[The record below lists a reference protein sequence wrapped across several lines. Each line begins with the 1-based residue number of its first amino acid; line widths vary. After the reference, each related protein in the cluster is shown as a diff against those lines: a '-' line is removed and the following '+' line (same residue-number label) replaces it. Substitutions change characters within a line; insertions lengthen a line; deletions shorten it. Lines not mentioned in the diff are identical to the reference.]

1 VCGSTNEDTWTNIRL
16 ALTKIDEAISA
27 RVGTLA
33 RMLRLTFL
41 LASFI
46 AFALPRDIRS
56 SGRSN
61 RHQ

>member
-1 VCGSTNEDTWTNIRL
+1 VVVLTRTLGPTNRL

-46 AFALPRDIRS
+46 AFALPRETEQRP
-56 SGRSN
+56 
-61 RHQ
+61 Q

>member
-1 VCGSTNEDTWTNIRL
+1 MVVLTRTLGPTNRL

-46 AFALPRDIRS
+46 AFALPRETEQRP
-56 SGRSN
+56 
-61 RHQ
+61 Q